1 MNHPIYLDYAATT
14 PMAPEVA
21 LAMAECLTLEGDFA
35 NPASLQHIF
44 GERSYNLVEKAR
56 TDIANFFNCK
66 ASDLVFTSG
75 ATEANN
81 LAIKGLALSLQNKRK
96 HIITSA
102 TEHKA
107 VIDTCKYLET
117 LGFNVTYLKPD
128 NNGLIELDTLLAAIT
143 EDTFLVSLMHVNN
156 ETGVIQNIE
165 AIAHALKEKQ
175 QAFSDQTLYFHVDAA
190 QSAGKLDIDLN
201 QTPIDLLSISG
212 HKCYGPKGIG
222 CLYIRNR
229 KRQHLM
235 PLMQGGGQE
244 YGLRPG
250 TLPTHQIVGM
260 ATAFKFAAHCLE
272 KDQQHAEHLA
282 QLLTE
287 QLNTLKGVHLNG
299 DQQQKLASII
309 NISFND
315 VGSDS
320 LMIHLKEQLAIANG
334 SACNTGTIEASHVLR
349 AMGIE
354 GDRLYGAVRISFG
367 RYTTAQAIQYAGQHL
382 YNEVLRLRQLALEL

>member
-143 EDTFLVSLMHVNN
+143 EDTFLFSLMHVNN

-201 QTPIDLLSISG
+201 QTPID
-212 HKCYGPKGIG
+212 
-222 CLYIRNR
+222 
-229 KRQHLM
+229 
-235 PLMQGGGQE
+235 
-244 YGLRPG
+244 
-250 TLPTHQIVGM
+250 
-260 ATAFKFAAHCLE
+260 
-272 KDQQHAEHLA
+272 
-282 QLLTE
+282 
-287 QLNTLKGVHLNG
+287 
-299 DQQQKLASII
+299 
-309 NISFND
+309 
-315 VGSDS
+315 
-320 LMIHLKEQLAIANG
+320 
-334 SACNTGTIEASHVLR
+334 
-349 AMGIE
+349 
-354 GDRLYGAVRISFG
+354 
-367 RYTTAQAIQYAGQHL
+367 
-382 YNEVLRLRQLALEL
+382 